1 MLFQNNTGLNDISF
15 LTSMVEFILESP
27 LSEVSGKTFEGD
39 KGYIL
44 SCKNKGAKKV

>member
-1 MLFQNNTGLNDISF
+1 
-15 LTSMVEFILESP
+15 MVEFILESP
-27 LSEVSGKTFEGD
+27 LSEVSGKTFEGIEGH